1 MIVIISEI
9 LKLDMTLKTPQNMPR
24 ELNLEPETFK
34 VKFPL
39 SRKSLQKACCRFL
52 KLILNCVTAHILS

>member
-24 ELNLEPETFK
+24 ELNLGSETFK

>member
-1 MIVIISEI
+1 MIVIITEI
-9 LKLDMTLKTPQNMPR
+9 LKLDMTLKTPQNKPR

-39 SRKSLQKACCRFL
+39 SRKSLQKACLELCYR
-52 KLILNCVTAHILS
+52 SYS

>member
-1 MIVIISEI
+1 MIVIITEI
-9 LKLDMTLKTPQNMPR
+9 LKLDMTLKTPQNMPH

-39 SRKSLQKACCRFL
+39 SRKSLQKVCLELCYR
-52 KLILNCVTAHILS
+52 SYS